1 MSPTATTVGG
11 YLRDLPAD
19 RRVAM
24 ARVCSMI
31 RRSAR
36 GVRESMRYGLAF
48 YELQGPLFALEST
61 EKRMILFIAEPSV
74 LENYKSLLTGVLEN
88 RSAIEFVDLNRIP
101 LDSLEK
107 IVRDSVAARRERLK
121 TGKAPTQK
129 ELLAL
134 WKINEED
141 AKAPPPVVRIPM
153 KEEVTEEAVA
163 EVVPDEP
170 KEPVEILR
178 APTFKDPAMTASSRP
193 KVKKA
198 SAEEEKP
205 VKRTRAK
212 AAKDGCAT
220 TKKTAA
226 KKTMVKKSS
235 AKEEL
240 APPTDEPKKAPASKG
255 TVAAKK
261 ISVKKAPARKAPSRK
276 TGAKKAAEEAEA

>member
-74 LENYKSLLTGVLEN
+74 LENYKSLLTGVLED

-129 ELLAL
+129 ELLVL

-153 KEEVTEEAVA
+153 KEEVTEEAVV
-163 EVVPDEP
+163 EVVPEEP

-198 SAEEEKP
+198 AAEEEKP

-212 AAKDGCAT
+212 AAKDDSAAPKKT
-220 TKKTAA
+220 TVRKSTAKKSAVKEESAPAEETKKAAAPKKTAA
-226 KKTMVKKSS
+226 AKKT
-235 AKEEL
+235 A
-240 APPTDEPKKAPASKG
+240 
-255 TVAAKK
+255 
-261 ISVKKAPARKAPSRK
+261 VKKAPARKTATKK
-276 TGAKKAAEEAEA
+276 TAEETEA

>member
-61 EKRMILFIAEPSV
+61 EKRMILFIAEPTV
-74 LENYKSLLTGVLEN
+74 LENYKSLLTGVLED

-129 ELLAL
+129 ELLVL

-153 KEEVTEEAVA
+153 KEEVTEEAVV
-163 EVVPDEP
+163 EVVPEEP

-198 SAEEEKP
+198 AAEEEKP

-212 AAKDGCAT
+212 T
-220 TKKTAA
+220 TKEASAAPKKATAA
-226 KKTMVKKSS
+226 KKTTAKKSS
-235 AKEEL
+235 VKEES
-240 APPTDEPKKAPASKG
+240 ASAGDEAKKAAAPKKA
-255 TVAAKK
+255 AAKK
-261 ISVKKAPARKAPSRK
+261 TAVKKAPARKTA
-276 TGAKKAAEEAEA
+276 AKKTAEKAEA

>member
-240 APPTDEPKKAPASKG
+240 APPADEPKRAPASKG

-261 ISVKKAPARKAPSRK
+261 SSVKKAPARKAPSRK
-276 TGAKKAAEEAEA
+276 TGAKKTAEEAEA

>member
-74 LENYKSLLTGVLEN
+74 LENYKSLLTGVLED
-88 RSAIEFVDLNRIP
+88 RSAIEFIDLNRIP

-129 ELLAL
+129 ELLVL

-153 KEEVTEEAVA
+153 KEEVTEETVVEAVP
-163 EVVPDEP
+163 EEP

-193 KVKKA
+193 RVKKA
-198 SAEEEKP
+198 ATEEKP

-212 AAKDGCAT
+212 AAKDDSAAP
-220 TKKTAA
+220 KKATAA
-226 KKTMVKKSS
+226 KKTTTKKSS
-235 AKEEL
+235 AKEEP
-240 APPTDEPKKAPASKG
+240 ASAGDESKKAAAPKKA
-255 TVAAKK
+255 AA
-261 ISVKKAPARKAPSRK
+261 AQDGRTRN
-276 TGAKKAAEEAEA
+276 

>member
-74 LENYKSLLTGVLEN
+74 LENYKSLLTGVLED
-88 RSAIEFVDLNRIP
+88 RSAIEFIDLNRIP

-129 ELLAL
+129 ELLVL

-153 KEEVTEEAVA
+153 KEEVTEETVVEAVP
-163 EVVPDEP
+163 EEP

-193 KVKKA
+193 RVKKA
-198 SAEEEKP
+198 ATEEKP

-212 AAKDGCAT
+212 DDSAAP
-220 TKKTAA
+220 KKATAA
-226 KKTMVKKSS
+226 KKTTTKKSS
-235 AKEEL
+235 AKEEP
-240 APPTDEPKKAPASKG
+240 ASAGDESKKAAAPKKAA
-255 TVAAKK
+255 AAKK
-261 ISVKKAPARKAPSRK
+261 TAVKKASARKTA
-276 TGAKKAAEEAEA
+276 AKKTTEKAEA

>member
-61 EKRMILFIAEPSV
+61 EKRMILFIAEPTV
-74 LENYKSLLTGVLEN
+74 LENYKSLLTGVLED

-129 ELLAL
+129 ELLVL

-153 KEEVTEEAVA
+153 KEEVTEEAVV
-163 EVVPDEP
+163 EVVPEEP

-198 SAEEEKP
+198 ATEEEKP

-212 AAKDGCAT
+212 T
-220 TKKTAA
+220 TKEASAAPKKATAA
-226 KKTMVKKSS
+226 KKTTAKKSS
-235 AKEEL
+235 VKEGTASAGDEAKK
-240 APPTDEPKKAPASKG
+240 AAAPKKA
-255 TVAAKK
+255 AAKK
-261 ISVKKAPARKAPSRK
+261 TAVKKAPARKTA
-276 TGAKKAAEEAEA
+276 AKKTTEKAEA

>member
-74 LENYKSLLTGVLEN
+74 LENYKSLLTGVLED
-88 RSAIEFVDLNRIP
+88 RSAIEFIDLNRIP

-129 ELLAL
+129 ELLVL

-153 KEEVTEEAVA
+153 KEEVTEETVVEAVP
-163 EVVPDEP
+163 EEP

-193 KVKKA
+193 RVKKA
-198 SAEEEKP
+198 ATEEKP

-212 AAKDGCAT
+212 AAKDDSAAPKKATAAKKTT
-220 TKKTAA
+220 TKKSSAKRNRLPQATSLKKPLHLKAAAAKKTAVKKASARKTAA
-226 KKTMVKKSS
+226 KKTTEK
-235 AKEEL
+235 
-240 APPTDEPKKAPASKG
+240 
-255 TVAAKK
+255 
-261 ISVKKAPARKAPSRK
+261 
-276 TGAKKAAEEAEA
+276 AEA

>member
-74 LENYKSLLTGVLEN
+74 LENYKSLLTGVLED

-129 ELLAL
+129 ELLVL

-153 KEEVTEEAVA
+153 KEEVTEEVVV
-163 EVVPDEP
+163 EVVPEEP

-198 SAEEEKP
+198 TAEEKP

-212 AAKDGCAT
+212 ASKDDSAAP
-220 TKKTAA
+220 KKTTVG
-226 KKTMVKKSS
+226 KTTAKKSS
-235 AKEEL
+235 AKGESSPAE
-240 APPTDEPKKAPASKG
+240 EPKRA
-255 TVAAKK
+255 TV
-261 ISVKKAPARKAPSRK
+261 
-276 TGAKKAAEEAEA
+276 AKKAAVKKTAVKKQVGRIRN

>member
-74 LENYKSLLTGVLEN
+74 LENYKSLLTGVLED

-129 ELLAL
+129 ELLVL

-153 KEEVTEEAVA
+153 KEEVTEEAVV
-163 EVVPDEP
+163 EVVPEEP

-198 SAEEEKP
+198 PVEQEKP

-212 AAKDGCAT
+212 SAKDDSAAP
-220 TKKTAA
+220 KKTAA
-226 KKTMVKKSS
+226 KKTTVKKSS
-235 AKEEL
+235 VKEE
-240 APPTDEPKKAPASKG
+240 PALSG
-255 TVAAKK
+255 EE
-261 ISVKKAPARKAPSRK
+261 
-276 TGAKKAAEEAEA
+276 AKKASAPKKTATAKKTVVKKTPAKKTTAKKTAEKTEG

>member
-74 LENYKSLLTGVLEN
+74 LENYKSLLTGVLED
-88 RSAIEFVDLNRIP
+88 RSAIEFIDLNRIP

-129 ELLAL
+129 ELLVL

-153 KEEVTEEAVA
+153 KEEVTEETVVEAVP
-163 EVVPDEP
+163 EEP
-170 KEPVEILR
+170 KEPVEI
-178 APTFKDPAMTASSRP
+178 PSCTYFQGSGNDGQQQTESQ
-193 KVKKA
+193 KA
-198 SAEEEKP
+198 ATEEKP

-212 AAKDGCAT
+212 AAKDDSAAT
-220 TKKTAA
+220 
-226 KKTMVKKSS
+226 
-235 AKEEL
+235 EES
-240 APPTDEPKKAPASKG
+240 DRCQENND
-255 TVAAKK
+255 
-261 ISVKKAPARKAPSRK
+261 
-276 TGAKKAAEEAEA
+276 

>member
-74 LENYKSLLTGVLEN
+74 LENYKSLLTGVLED
-88 RSAIEFVDLNRIP
+88 RSAIEFIDLNRIP

-129 ELLAL
+129 ELLVL

-153 KEEVTEEAVA
+153 KEEVTEET
-163 EVVPDEP
+163 VVEAAPEEP
-170 KEPVEILR
+170 E
-178 APTFKDPAMTASSRP
+178 
-193 KVKKA
+193 
-198 SAEEEKP
+198 
-205 VKRTRAK
+205 RTRRNPSCTYFQGSGN
-212 AAKDGCAT
+212 DGQQQT
-220 TKKTAA
+220 ESQ
-226 KKTMVKKSS
+226 KSCN
-235 AKEEL
+235 
-240 APPTDEPKKAPASKG
+240 
-255 TVAAKK
+255 
-261 ISVKKAPARKAPSRK
+261 RRK
-276 TGAKKAAEEAEA
+276 TCQTHSRQSSQGRFRRTEESDRCQENND

>member
-74 LENYKSLLTGVLEN
+74 LENYKSLLTGVLED

-129 ELLAL
+129 ELLVL

-153 KEEVTEEAVA
+153 KEEVTEEAVV
-163 EVVPDEP
+163 EVVPEEP

-198 SAEEEKP
+198 PTEQEKP
-205 VKRTRAK
+205 VKRTRARS
-212 AAKDGCAT
+212 AKDDSAAP
-220 TKKTAA
+220 KKTAA
-226 KKTMVKKSS
+226 KKTTVKKSS
-235 AKEEL
+235 VKEE
-240 APPTDEPKKAPASKG
+240 PALSG
-255 TVAAKK
+255 EE
-261 ISVKKAPARKAPSRK
+261 
-276 TGAKKAAEEAEA
+276 AKKASAPKKTATAKKTAVKKTPAKKTTTKKTAEKTEA